1 MFQSTPFKT
10 LGLDE
15 KRPLPCY
22 SHSCAEFG
30 RGADHAGGGKQVTA
44 VSSGW
49 SRRPLIIP
57 SHESCFLQWIPQS
70 SPLSKAPALFPS
82 IELVGSVA
90 ATITTFA
97 WLPQIS
103 KILRDRQATD
113 ISWATTGALAAGVVL
128 WVVYGVFIGSWP
140 VILSN
145 VVTFLFIATILG
157 LKWRYG

>member
-1 MFQSTPFKT
+1 M
-10 LGLDE
+10 
-15 KRPLPCY
+15 
-22 SHSCAEFG
+22 
-30 RGADHAGGGKQVTA
+30 
-44 VSSGW
+44 
-49 SRRPLIIP
+49 
-57 SHESCFLQWIPQS
+57 
-70 SPLSKAPALFPS
+70 FPS

-90 ATITTFA
+90 ATMTTFA